1 MSQDQ
6 DRDDERLSRL
16 MRAVRAD
23 ADPALWTRVR
33 ARLEAG
39 ERDAVAR
46 PQWLQWLARPAALAT
61 ASLLL
66 VITAGIGFATLP
78 RGEGTT
84 TSSNTRSYESLTDA
98 LIGDV
103 DVSTATPA
111 DADTG
116 DNG

>member
-1 MSQDQ
+1 MSQDP
-6 DRDDERLSRL
+6 DRDDERLSQL

-33 ARLEAG
+33 ARIEAG
-39 ERDAVAR
+39 ESERRVR
-46 PQWLQWLARPAALAT
+46 PRWLNWLARPAALAT

-66 VITAGIGFATLP
+66 VITAGVGFATLP
-78 RGEGTT
+78 RGDAS
-84 TSSNTRSYESLTDA
+84 TSTNTHSYESLTDA

-103 DVSTATPA
+103 DAGATPA